1 MPAVVLVC
9 RNSTD
14 TSYFQ
19 RLTPYPRVLLRKS
32 SVQFKDYT
40 GKPIGFGIV
49 VFCLAQGAHCLEL
62 YRRFHDAFAPH
73 GE

>member
-1 MPAVVLVC
+1 M
-9 RNSTD
+9 
-14 TSYFQ
+14 
-19 RLTPYPRVLLRKS
+19 LLRKS
-32 SVQFKDYT
+32 SVQFKDYA